1 MPTGWLDMMDANE
14 KFEDLEEDVFE
25 TFTERNPTFATH
37 LGIHEY
43 DDRLPEVTRERILED
58 IELMEEWLD
67 ELRDFDDESLNEE
80 NELAKKLGI
89 HIFEMN
95 LFDLKV
101 LKQWKQAPQA
111 PNAIGASLL
120 LLLKR
125 EFAPIEERLESIIS
139 RIQKVPRMLE
149 EEKARLEDPIKLW
162 IDMAVESA
170 EQLPMLFKLVQML
183 GKEEGFDDDKMKDIN
198 EATRKADEAL
208 DEYVEWL
215 KEERRGA
222 AEDYTLEEKTYE
234 ELLDKR
240 ELDYNSQEILEIGEY
255 LLEEAKDDMKKY
267 AEKIDPELTVEEAVE
282 KVESQTP
289 DSFEDALGWYREGL
303 QDAKEFIQKKNLA
316 TIPEDEEI
324 EVMETP
330 EYMRNIIPFA
340 AYISPAK
347 FDDTK
352 KGIYVVTPP
361 HEEENLDNYSYWDVR
376 NTTVHE
382 GYPGHHLQLA
392 AATTND
398 DVFRIFSHATE
409 TVEGWAHYCEEM
421 MKDHGFDDT
430 PEARLIQSKDVI
442 WRAARII
449 VDVKLSTGKM
459 SFEEAVEFLVDE
471 VGMNERDA
479 EKEVRRYTQ
488 NPAYQLSYLLGKK
501 MIKELKEEVK
511 EKMGDDFTEKFFH
524 DTILYAG
531 SVPIKY
537 LREIFEKKIEDE

>member
-1 MPTGWLDMMDANE
+1 MDINE
-14 KFEDLEEDVFE
+14 EFEEFEEEIFE
-25 TFTERNPTFATH
+25 TFIERNPTMATH
-37 LGIHEY
+37 LGIHEH
-43 DDRLPEVTRERILED
+43 DHRLPEVTREKFVED
-58 IELMEEWLD
+58 IELMEDWLE
-67 ELRDFDDESLNEE
+67 ELKDFDEKELDRE
-80 NELAKKLGI
+80 NKIAKKLGL
-89 HIFEMN
+89 HIFELR
-95 LFDLKV
+95 LFSMKELR
-101 LKQWKQAPQA
+101 QWEQA
-111 PNAIGASLL
+111 PNAPSLIGSSLL

-139 RIQKVPRMLE
+139 RIEEVPRVLE
-149 EEKARLEDPIKLW
+149 EERSRLEDPVRLW
-162 IDMAVESA
+162 IDMAIESA

-183 GKEEGFDDDKMKDIN
+183 AKEKGLGEEKLEKVN
-198 EATRKADEAL
+198 EATNKADEAL
-208 DEYVEWL
+208 EQYIDDL
-215 KEERRGA
+215 KDLRRDA
-222 AEDYTLEEKTYE
+222 SEDYTIGEEKFEDLLEKRDLGYDSE
-234 ELLDKR
+234 EIHK
-240 ELDYNSQEILEIGEY
+240 IGEE
-255 LLEEAKDDMKKY
+255 LLEEAKDDMKRY
-267 AEKIDPELTVEEAVE
+267 AEKIDSEGDVQKAVE
-282 KVESQTP
+282 KVESKTP
-289 DSFEDALGWYREGL
+289 ENFGDALGWYEEGL
-303 QDAKEFIQKKNLA
+303 EDAKDFIEENDLA
-316 TIPEDEEI
+316 TIPEGEEI

-347 FDDTK
+347 FDETK

-361 HEEENLDNYSYWDVR
+361 NEESNLSNYSYWDVR

-430 PEARLIQSKDVI
+430 PEARLIQSKDIV

-459 SFEEAVEFLVDE
+459 SFEEAVDYLVDN
-471 VGMNERDA
+471 VGMDRQDA
-479 EKEVRRYTQ
+479 EKEVKRYTQ

-501 MIKELKEEVK
+501 MIKELKEDVK
-511 EKMGDDFTEKFFH
+511 EKMGDDFSEKFFH

-531 SVPIKY
+531 SVPMKY
-537 LREIFEKKIEDE
+537 LREIFEKKIEES